1 MFEEDIKIV
10 RGKRNVAVYHGG
22 RLINQGVRPQDEVF
36 ADNVQMYVEARAG
49 LTAHK
54 EGNTTRFS
62 QI

>member
-10 RGKRNVAVYHGG
+10 RGKRNVA
-22 RLINQGVRPQDEVF
+22 INQGVRPQDEVF